1 MIDDIESL
9 MRHWGEQQARFG
21 HEASLGSQMG
31 TIMEWKGSAPRG
43 TPGTRLPAGA
53 GAGMDY
59 AAAEVDAAIAELE
72 RRNDRGQA
80 LAKLARFR
88 YHYGVPVREQMREV
102 GLAEGADRT
111 YRNWVQ
117 ALHLQVMTIL
127 MARMGAV
134 HGYTVRRGKVCQSG
148 AKVVSKSGR
157 SG

>member
-1 MIDDIESL
+1 MIEDIESL
-9 MRHWGEQQARFG
+9 MKHWGEQQARFG

-31 TIMEWKGSAPRG
+31 SIVDWKGGAPRG
-43 TPGTRLPAGA
+43 TPGTRPLIG
-53 GAGMDY
+53 GGSGMDY

-72 RRNDRGQA
+72 RRDERGQA

-88 YHYGVPVREQMREV
+88 YHYGAPIREQMREV

-117 ALHLQVMTIL
+117 ALHLRVMTIL
-127 MARMGAV
+127 MARQGVV
-134 HGYTVRRGKVCQSG
+134 HGRTVRRSGMAQSG

-157 SG
+157 S